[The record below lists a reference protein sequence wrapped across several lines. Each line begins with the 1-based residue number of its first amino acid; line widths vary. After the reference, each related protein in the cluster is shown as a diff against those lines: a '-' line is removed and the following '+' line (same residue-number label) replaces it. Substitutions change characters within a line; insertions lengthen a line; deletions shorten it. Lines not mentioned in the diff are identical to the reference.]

1 MTGPGVTGR
10 GAADPAPFVD
20 RGRALVARTGG
31 DRLDAARLAA
41 ALGEPE
47 LARAL
52 LAGSGGLLD
61 QADAARVLAERP
73 ATPVPAQAVL
83 PPSPALP
90 ALTPGEREVFVRVLA
105 SALLGPDAVPVPAPV
120 GLPPGLWVLPAQAHE
135 EARQRAGLAALGA
148 VPGTP
153 VTLALAS
160 RASVLGAAA
169 APSRAAAP
177 GPLRVEVLE
186 DVLRGLGA
194 AWSWD
199 LPGLAGLLAGPLL
212 LDGLHT
218 LPAGLL
224 EVVGELLADAARVF
238 GWTVVGLP
246 GVERRWPAAFQ
257 PLPAPAGAQQT
268 LPPPRISSCDT
279 SLTRLAADLARQ
291 PGDALA
297 LLPSRASAARLAG
310 LWPGSVLL
318 STSLCPVHLAGQVA
332 ALIQARGR
340 GEVARVVA
348 TSLPP
353 AAAGP
358 FGTVWQVASPLPHVV
373 EAAALARQHLH
384 LCRLRD
390 VAVPQ
395 GWRRELE
402 LTRSL
407 LEEAPDLPGP
417 EAQRA
422 YDAALS
428 SGGAAGWAA
437 ALRAHREALD
447 YASFASELRPR
458 PGTSLPVLI
467 PYDDH
472 ARSLIAAYRETGR
485 MPGGALNYAAWLT
498 PTEAQRA
505 VSRGHAEPRGWAL
518 VWTGPYDP
526 VYGLAAEVVQ
536 EAGDLE
542 PSEWV

>member
-1 MTGPGVTGR
+1 MTGRAV
-10 GAADPAPFVD
+10 ADPAPFVD
-20 RGRALVARTGG
+20 RGRALIAHTGG
-31 DRLDAARLAA
+31 DRLGAARLAA

-52 LAGSGGLLD
+52 LAGTGGLLD
-61 QADAARVLAERP
+61 HADAARVLAEGP
-73 ATPVPAQAVL
+73 ATPLPAQAGF
-83 PPSPALP
+83 PPPPTLP

-148 VPGTP
+148 APGTP

-160 RASVLGAAA
+160 RASGPGAAA
-169 APSRAAAP
+169 RLGGMTP

-186 DVLRGLGA
+186 DVVRTLGA
-194 AWSWD
+194 AWNWD
-199 LPGLAGLLAGPLL
+199 LPELAGLLGGPLL
-212 LDGLHT
+212 LDGLHA
-218 LPAGLL
+218 LPAGVL
-224 EVVGELLADAARVF
+224 EVVGKLLADAARVF

-246 GVERRWPAAFQ
+246 GVERRWPAVFR
-257 PLPAPAGAQQT
+257 PLPAPAAPAEAGP
-268 LPPPRISSCDT
+268 LPRISFRDT
-279 SLTRLAADLARQ
+279 SLTGLAADLVRQ

-318 STSLCPVHLAGQVA
+318 STSLCPVHLARQVA
-332 ALIQARGR
+332 ALTQARER
-340 GEVARVVA
+340 GEAVRVVA

-373 EAAALARQHLH
+373 EAAALARNHLH

-407 LEEAPDLPGP
+407 LGPGPDLPGP
-417 EAQRA
+417 EVQRA

-428 SGGAAGWAA
+428 SGSAASGWAA

-447 YASFASELRPR
+447 FASFASELRPR

-467 PYDDH
+467 PYDDR

-485 MPGGALNYAAWLT
+485 MPRGALNYAAWLT

-505 VSRGHAEPRGWAL
+505 VSRGHAEARGWAL

-526 VYGLAAEVVQ
+526 VYGLAAEVVR
-536 EAGDLE
+536 ESGVAE
-542 PSEWV
+542 T

>member
-1 MTGPGVTGR
+1 MTGGG
-10 GAADPAPFVD
+10 GAVALAPFVE
-20 RGRALVARTGG
+20 RGRALIAQAAG
-31 DRLDAARLAA
+31 DGLAAARLAA

-61 QADAARVLAERP
+61 HADAARVLGEAP
-73 ATPVPAQAVL
+73 AGPVPTQGRGR
-83 PPSPALP
+83 PSPP
-90 ALTPGEREVFVRVLA
+90 ARPPLTPGEREVFVRALA
-105 SALLGPDAVPVPAPV
+105 SALLGPDAAPSPMPAPV
-120 GLPPGLWVLPAQAHE
+120 GLPPGLWVLPAEAHE
-135 EARQRAGLAALGA
+135 LVRQQAGLAALGA
-148 VPGTP
+148 APGTP

-160 RASVLGAAA
+160 RAGVPGAAA
-169 APSRAAAP
+169 RLAGAAP

-186 DVLRGLGA
+186 DVVRGLGA

-199 LPGLAGLLAGPLL
+199 LPDLARLLAGPLL
-212 LDGLHT
+212 LDGLHA

-224 EVVGELLADAARVF
+224 EVVGELLADAARLF

-246 GVERRWPAAFQ
+246 GVERRWPAAFR
-257 PLPAPAGAQQT
+257 PLPAPSPASSR
-268 LPPPRISSCDT
+268 PPSPQVSLRDA
-279 SLTRLAADLARQ
+279 SLTGLAADLARQ
-291 PGDALA
+291 PGDTLA

-318 STSLCPVHLAGQVA
+318 STSLCPAHLADQVA
-332 ALIQARGR
+332 ALVQARGR
-340 GEVARVVA
+340 GEAVRVVA

-358 FGTVWQVASPLPHVV
+358 FETVWQVTSPLPYVV

-407 LEEAPDLPGP
+407 LGPEPALPGP

-422 YDAALS
+422 YDAALFPG
-428 SGGAAGWAA
+428 GGASGWAA

-447 YASFASELRPR
+447 YASFAAELRPR

-467 PYDDH
+467 PYDGH
-472 ARSLIAAYRETGR
+472 ARSLIAAYRDTGH

-505 VSRGHAEPRGWAL
+505 VSRGHAEARGWAL

-526 VYGLAAEVVQ
+526 VYGLAAEVVRG
-536 EAGDLE
+536 AGDLE
-542 PSEWV
+542 RHE

>member
-1 MTGPGVTGR
+1 MTWR
-10 GAADPAPFVD
+10 GAADPAPFLD
-20 RGRALVARTGG
+20 RGRVLIAHTGG

-61 QADAARVLAERP
+61 HADAVRVLAQRP

-83 PPSPALP
+83 PPPPTLP
-90 ALTPGEREVFVRVLA
+90 ALSPGEREVFVRVLA

-120 GLPPGLWVLPAQAHE
+120 GLPPGLWMLPAEAHE

-148 VPGTP
+148 APGTP

-160 RASVLGAAA
+160 RASVPGAAA
-169 APSRAAAP
+169 RRGAGHS

-186 DVLRGLGA
+186 DVVRGLGA

-246 GVERRWPAAFQ
+246 GVERRWPAAFR
-257 PLPAPAGAQQT
+257 PLPAPAGAERT
-268 LPPPRISSCDT
+268 PPPPRISLHDT
-279 SLTRLAADLARQ
+279 SLTRLAADLTRQ
-291 PGDALA
+291 TGDALA

-318 STSLCPVHLAGQVA
+318 STSLCPVHLAAQVA
-332 ALIQARGR
+332 ALAQARER
-340 GEVARVVA
+340 GEAVRVVA

-373 EAAALARQHLH
+373 EAAALARHHLH

-407 LEEAPDLPGP
+407 LGEAPAPPGP

-422 YDAALS
+422 YDAALV
-428 SGGAAGWAA
+428 SGGAAGWVA

-458 PGTSLPVLI
+458 PGTSLPALI
-467 PYDDH
+467 PYDDR

-505 VSRGHAEPRGWAL
+505 VSRGHAEARGWAL

-526 VYGLAAEVVQ
+526 VYGLAAEVVR
-536 EAGDLE
+536 ESGVAGA
-542 PSEWV
+542 